1 MRGDSGADDWDEYLD
16 DESPRNNRVG
26 KQNKNTPRD
35 NQKQNEQV
43 DKVSKELNLSKE
55 QRRQLHD
62 EISHQGYGFK
72 EILEIAKELF
82 GSK

>member
-1 MRGDSGADDWDEYLD
+1 M
-16 DESPRNNRVG
+16 G

-43 DKVSKELNLSKE
+43 DKVSKELNLSKK

-62 EISHQGYGFK
+62 EIGHEGYGFK
-72 EILEIAKELF
+72 EILEIAKDLF
-82 GSK
+82 GIK